1 MAQEEKK
8 KKKVEILG
16 IFMGSYRLSNKKP
29 DPRTG
34 KIYLGYRG
42 NSKAHPIFKKIY
54 DLLYQNSKKT
64 ITKEYLDK
72 INHPIALAYWFM
84 DDGSNNGVIATNS
97 FNEYEND
104 LLVSFLKEKFNINSH
119 KRINK
124 LNQYIIQI
132 EASSRHDFENLI
144 SPYFVETMK
153 YKLKHY

>member
-1 MAQEEKK
+1 
-8 KKKVEILG
+8 
-16 IFMGSYRLSNKKP
+16 
-29 DPRTG
+29 
-34 KIYLGYRG
+34 
-42 NSKAHPIFKKIY
+42 
-54 DLLYQNSKKT
+54 
-64 ITKEYLDK
+64 
-72 INHPIALAYWFM
+72 M

>member
-1 MAQEEKK
+1 
-8 KKKVEILG
+8 
-16 IFMGSYRLSNKKP
+16 
-29 DPRTG
+29 
-34 KIYLGYRG
+34 
-42 NSKAHPIFKKIY
+42 
-54 DLLYQNSKKT
+54 
-64 ITKEYLDK
+64 
-72 INHPIALAYWFM
+72 M
-84 DDGSNNGVIATNS
+84 DDGSYKGDLSTNS

-132 EASSRHDFENLI
+132 EASSRRDFENLI